1 MLEAGARVRKTI
13 PEETMLIRLSQSEQM
28 REFFIQMWMQN
39 PELAKQGGIRVQDLM
54 TGLDGDASQVFPQ
67 QPSIME
73 RTKQRGISL
82 IELIMFIMI
91 VSVALAG
98 ILLVMNVT
106 EKSSADPLVHKQA
119 LAIAESLLEEIELM
133 PFTYCDPDDPTAA
146 SAVSATLGAQG
157 CTAQI
162 EKMGPEAAYAYQPAA
177 ETRTSL
183 ATPYDNVNDYAGFN
197 MNAGTG
203 GIMNITGTVIS
214 ALSGYSASV
223 TETPLAFS
231 GIAAS
236 DANAAAQVL
245 QITVTVTGP
254 DGMPV
259 VLDGIRTRYSPNAV
273 P

>member
-1 MLEAGARVRKTI
+1 MCTRHR
-13 PEETMLIRLSQSEQM
+13 
-28 REFFIQMWMQN
+28 
-39 PELAKQGGIRVQDLM
+39 
-54 TGLDGDASQVFPQ
+54 
-67 QPSIME
+67 
-73 RTKQRGISL
+73 QRGVSL
-82 IELIMFIMI
+82 IELVMFIMI

-98 ILLVMNVT
+98 ILLVLNAA
-106 EKSSADPLVHKQA
+106 EKGSADPLVHKQA
-119 LAIAESLLEEIELM
+119 LAIAEAMLEEIELM

-146 SAVSATLGAQG
+146 TATAPTVGPGA
-157 CTAQI
+157 CTAQVENI
-162 EKMGPEAAYAYQPAA
+162 GPEAAYAYQPAA

-203 GIMNITGTVIS
+203 GIMNITGTVIP

-231 GIAAS
+231 GIAGS
-236 DANAAAQVL
+236 DANNAPQVL